1 MAEKNFYGNNGQF
14 KGSMDDDGRIYDE
27 RHRFMGYVKGGR
39 IYDNCNIPHG
49 RITGS
54 GMVVDNRMHEVGQ
67 EFGTGF
73 CSPASGPR
81 RQMGLTRADVMS
93 EGRGRDYGAFHLL
106 DRDQRHKYDSSPY
119 DDDDADNNDDDNY
132 SDEVGEEEYE
142 DDWAG
147 DSTPEA
153 MPSRKRGRNGQ
164 RSSQTSIENDISGCF
179 DALGGCVGVIF
190 ALVLLY
196 QLVKYLGS

>member
-1 MAEKNFYGNNGQF
+1 MKKAKFLG
-14 KGSMDDDGRIYDE
+14 K
-27 RHRFMGYVKGGR
+27 KLLAAALA
-39 IYDNCNIPHG
+39 
-49 RITGS
+49 
-54 GMVVDNRMHEVGQ
+54 
-67 EFGTGF
+67 GTMILGL
-73 CSPASGPR
+73 CSC
-81 RQMGLTRADVMS
+81 D
-93 EGRGRDYGAFHLL
+93 
-106 DRDQRHKYDSSPY
+106 
-119 DDDDADNNDDDNY
+119 
-132 SDEVGEEEYE
+132 EEEYE

>member
-1 MAEKNFYGNNGQF
+1 MAEKNFYGSSGQF

-81 RQMGLTRADVMS
+81 RQMGLTRADVLS
-93 EGRGRDYGAFHLL
+93 DGRGRDYGRSTCSTATSATSTIPLRTAMTKKRKKKTTIGRAIPPRNQYPL
-106 DRDQRHKYDSSPY
+106 TREAGTDRGTLK
-119 DDDDADNNDDDNY
+119 AI
-132 SDEVGEEEYE
+132 
-142 DDWAG
+142 W
-147 DSTPEA
+147 
-153 MPSRKRGRNGQ
+153 KR
-164 RSSQTSIENDISGCF
+164 TLA
-179 DALGGCVGVIF
+179 DALTPWEGV
-190 ALVLLY
+190 
-196 QLVKYLGS
+196 